1 LSRGKRA
8 AKFFDEDRGHIEA
21 VIGMHGVLCLWLAA
35 SDALI
40 LIAFEAG
47 NFEES
52 AEVITLFLPY
62 ALASPSVYIKMVSFP
77 RVVIDHSRVI
87 AIPILSSS

>member
-1 LSRGKRA
+1 LSRRKRA

-35 SDALI
+35 WDALI
-40 LIAFEAG
+40 LISIEAG

-52 AEVITLFLPY
+52 AEVITLLLPY
-62 ALASPSVYIKMVSFP
+62 ALSIPSVYIKMVSFLLI
-77 RVVIDHSRVI
+77 VIDHSRVI
-87 AIPILSSS
+87 AIPILSAS